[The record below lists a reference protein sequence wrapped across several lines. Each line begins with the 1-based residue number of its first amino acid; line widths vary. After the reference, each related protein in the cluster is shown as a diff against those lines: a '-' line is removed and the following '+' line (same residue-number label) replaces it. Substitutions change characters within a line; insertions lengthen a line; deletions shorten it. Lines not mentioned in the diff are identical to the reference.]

1 MKICVIGLRGLP
13 PVIGGIETHCEQLYP
28 RLAKAVAGLDV
39 VLLTRRGQGA
49 PNAALEGVTVTPTWA
64 PATAGLETFAHSLF
78 ALLYAR
84 WMLHPDVVHL
94 HGIGPGFF
102 APLARLLGF
111 KTIVT
116 HHARDYERPRWGAV
130 GRFVLRIGEAA
141 TAHAAHAVICVSAAL
156 REEFLDKHP
165 SARRRTYVIRNAGF
179 SSAAPPKSNIM
190 ERLKITRGA
199 YVLAVGRLEAT
210 KAFEVLIEA
219 FKRSARHGRKLV
231 IVGGQGDPFYAQ
243 GLDRLANDRIVFAGV
258 RRGDVLR
265 ELYADAALFVHPSSM
280 EGYGLVVA
288 EALSMGAP
296 VIASNIA
303 QHREFGLERAC
314 YFEPGDINA
323 LADKLAAP
331 DYAVFRSEAAAA
343 RAQDDSWD
351 RVAREHWSVF
361 SRVAGAR
368 GGVTTPSGLGPV
380 GRDGRTGTSTALQ
393 RSPS

>member
-28 RLAKAVAGLDV
+28 RMAKAAPGLKIT
-39 VLLTRRGQGA
+39 LLTRRGHGLA
-49 PNAALEGVTVTPTWA
+49 NAALDGVTVTPTWA
-64 PATAGLETFAHSLF
+64 PATAGFETFAHTFF

-84 WMLHPDVVHL
+84 WTLHPDVVHL

-102 APLARLLGF
+102 APLARVLGF
-111 KTIVT
+111 TTVVT
-116 HHARDYERPRWGAV
+116 HHARDYERPRWGAI
-130 GRFVLRIGEAA
+130 GRLVLRLGEAA
-141 TAHAAHAVICVSAAL
+141 TAHTAHAVICVSAAL
-156 REEFLDKHP
+156 REEFLDQHP

-179 SSAAPPKSNIM
+179 STAAPAASNMI
-190 ERLKITRGA
+190 ERLKIVRGG

-219 FKRSARHGRKLV
+219 FKRSARRPRQLV
-231 IVGGQGDPFYAQ
+231 IVGGQGDPAYAQ
-243 GLDRLANDRIVFAGV
+243 SLDRLADDRVVFVGV
-258 RRGDVLR
+258 RRGDALR
-265 ELYADAALFVHPSSM
+265 ELYANAALFVHPSSM

-296 VIASNIA
+296 VLASDIP

-314 YFEPGDINA
+314 YFEPGDTDG
-323 LADKLAAP
+323 LADKLAVR
-331 DYAVFRSEAAAA
+331 DYSIFRSEGATA
-343 RAQDDSWD
+343 RARDDSWD
-351 RVAREHWSVF
+351 RVASEHWSVF

-368 GGVTTPSGLGPV
+368 DRRSRRSA
-380 GRDGRTGTSTALQ
+380 GRDDRTGSSTGLQ